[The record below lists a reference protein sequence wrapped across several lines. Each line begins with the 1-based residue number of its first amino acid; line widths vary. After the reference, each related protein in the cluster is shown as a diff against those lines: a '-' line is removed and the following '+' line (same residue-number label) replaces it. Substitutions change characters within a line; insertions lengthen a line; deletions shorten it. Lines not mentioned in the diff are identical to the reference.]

1 MDKTLFRFIWKYTKR
16 QQLVILLITV
26 LSFPLLYYTLELPK
40 LIVNDAIDG
49 QGFPRELL
57 GLEFG
62 QINYLLLLC
71 FAFLTLVI
79 INNGIKYVLNVYKG
93 RLGERMLRRL
103 RYDLFQRV
111 LRFRLPQ
118 FRRVSSGEIIPM
130 ITAEVED
137 LGPFIGGA
145 IALPAFQGGT
155 LLVYIVFIFMQDP
168 LLGLAAISL
177 YPLQGYIIP
186 KLQKKVIRL
195 SRQRVQ
201 NVRKIADKVGEGISG
216 VVEIHANDT
225 SAYHQADLSNRLYE
239 NYQIRLDIFKR
250 KFMIKFINNF
260 MNQLT
265 PFLFYLIGGYL
276 VIQGELSFGALV
288 AVLAAYKDLAGPWKE
303 LLAYYQVLA
312 DVQVKYQTVVENFD
326 PPDIYP
332 VERISSDELMDLKGN
347 LRFSGVNFS
356 SGSAGQEVFTITTEV
371 PFGEQ
376 WAVTGDDASG
386 RSEFLQLAAGLLA
399 PDSGRVEI
407 GEFNLESLPE
417 ATLGRTIAYAGP
429 SSHIFTGTIRDN
441 LYYGLR
447 HRPVVSDDSS
457 DDDKQRVHEAHLTA
471 NTEFDIGGVWDNFE
485 EAGVSSAD
493 ELADRALELVDA
505 VGMSMDIYRMGL
517 QSKLDTANDGELADR
532 ILAARRAIADKVASD
547 KKVQDLVELWDMDRF
562 NRSATVAEN
571 LLFAAPADPEVDID
585 RIPEDPVVQE
595 FLISS
600 GLQDRLSE
608 IGLKIADTMVDLFSN
623 ISADSS
629 LLGNFSFMSAEE
641 VPEYEALLRKASMAS
656 GSEGLSKDDKARL
669 VGLAFKLIPARH
681 RLGVI
686 TEDIEREIV
695 AARHRFH
702 KEVGTADGRFVLFDA
717 NVYMPPLSIEDNL
730 LFGRARVDRRDSRE
744 RIDKLIGNIV
754 LEQQLRQPILMAG
767 LEFDVG
773 VQGSRLSTGQR
784 RKIALVRVLIK
795 RPKYL
800 VLDEV
805 ATSASDEDKQLREI
819 IRKTIGEGILI
830 FGTAHLSIAEEFP
843 HIVVMK
849 GGKIAEN
856 RTNT

>member
-1 MDKTLFRFIWKYTKR
+1 MDKTLFGFIWKYTKR
-16 QQLVILLITV
+16 QQIVVLMITV

-49 QGFPRELL
+49 QGFPREIL
-57 GLEFG
+57 GFELG
-62 QINYLLLLC
+62 QINYLLALC
-71 FAFLTLVI
+71 FAFLALVI

-155 LLVYIVFIFMQDP
+155 LVVYITFIFMQDP

-201 NVRKIADKVGEGISG
+201 NVRKIADKVGEGIAG

-225 SAYHQADLSNRLYE
+225 SAFHQADLSERLFE

-276 VIQGELSFGALV
+276 VIQGDLSFGALV

-332 VERISSDELMDLKGN
+332 VERITSDELWDLKGN
-347 LRFSGVNFS
+347 LKFSGVNFS
-356 SGSAGQEVFTITTEV
+356 SGSTGQEVFSLTTEI
-371 PFGEQ
+371 PHGAK
-376 WAVTGDDASG
+376 WAIAGDDASG
-386 RSEFLQLAAGLLA
+386 RGELLQLAAGLVG
-399 PDSGRVEI
+399 PDAGRVEI
-407 GEFNLESLPE
+407 GEYNLENLPE

-447 HRPVVSDDSS
+447 HRPMDAGEEDEL
-457 DDDKQRVHEAHLTA
+457 RINEAQLTA
-471 NTEFDIGGVWDNFE
+471 NSDFDIKANWDDYV
-485 EAGVSSAD
+485 EAGAESPD
-493 ELADRALELVDA
+493 DLAQRALELVDA
-505 VGMSMDIYRMGL
+505 VGMTTDIYRMGL
-517 QSKLDTANDGELADR
+517 QSNLDSGSDSELTDR
-532 ILAARRAIADKVASD
+532 ILAARRAIADKVAGD
-547 KKVQDLVELWDMDRF
+547 KKVQDLVELWDMNSF
-562 NRSATVAEN
+562 NRSATLAEN

-595 FLISS
+595 FLIAS

-608 IGLKIADTMVDLFSN
+608 IGLKVADTMVDLFSN
-623 ISADSS
+623 ISADST

-656 GSEGLSKDDKARL
+656 GQEGLSKEEKARL

-686 TEDIEREIV
+686 TGEIEEEIV

-744 RIDKLIGNIV
+744 RIDNLIGNIV
-754 LEQQLRQPILMAG
+754 LEQELRQPILMAG
-767 LEFDVG
+767 LEFEVG
-773 VQGSRLSTGQR
+773 VHGSRLSSSQR
-784 RKIALVRVLIK
+784 RKIALVRVLLK

-805 ATSASDEDKQLREI
+805 ATSASDEDRHLREI
-819 IRKTIGEGILI
+819 IRNTIDDGILI
-830 FGTAHLSIAEEFP
+830 FGTSHLSIAEEFP

-856 RTNT
+856 KTNT